1 MGWISRRT
9 AVVAALAIM
18 VPLGLAACGGDG
30 DDRAEASLPSAEVTT
45 PPPVETS
52 PAVPLELAITPADK
66 AKNQP
71 ASVEI
76 GTKVAGGTVD
86 TVKVVDSAG
95 KEVAG
100 AMRAD
105 GSSWVPAKTLAFG
118 ASYSATVTAKSPSGE
133 AITRATSFTTMGRPG
148 NETGTGL
155 YLFDDHTYGVAMPVV
170 VEFIPGV
177 PENYRAA
184 VEKRLFVQTDPPQPG
199 VWSWVKGGSQAYY
212 RAPEFWQ
219 PGTKLTVRIG
229 IGGLETAP
237 GTYGNTDRTA
247 TAEIGRKL
255 EMKVDNSDKQMK
267 VFEDGT
273 LIRTFPVS
281 LGRKAMP
288 SASGVMVVMEK
299 KEQTVFDTRE
309 QFGPVEGYR
318 VDVEFAQRLTWSGQ
332 FIHAAPWSN
341 AQQGRE
347 NVSHGCV
354 NVSQEGGQWLFGKTL
369 IGDPVTVTGTEDK
382 VAVGD
387 GWTAWNVS
395 WDEFIKGSALPIPD
409 NLKSVTPA
417 PSNTP

>member
-1 MGWISRRT
+1 MRRT
-9 AVVAALAIM
+9 ALVAALAIM
-18 VPLGLAACGGDG
+18 MPLALAACGS
-30 DDRAEASLPSAEVTT
+30 DDETVAEAALPSAAP
-45 PPPVETS
+45 PPPVATS
-52 PAVPLELAITPADK
+52 SAPVVPLALEITPKDK

-76 GTKVAGGTVD
+76 GTAVAGGTVEK
-86 TVKVVDSAG
+86 VAVVDGAG
-95 KEVAG
+95 RAVAG

-105 GSSWVPAKTLAFG
+105 GTSWVPAKTLAFN
-118 ASYSATVTAKSPSGE
+118 ASYTATVTARSAAGE
-133 AITRATSFTTMGRPG
+133 SITRTTSFSTMGRPG
-148 NETGTGL
+148 KEAGTGL
-155 YLFDDHTYGVAMPVV
+155 YLFDDREYGVAMPVV

-177 PENYRAA
+177 PESHRAA

-212 RAPEFWQ
+212 RAPEYWQ

-237 GTYGNTDRTA
+237 GTYGNQDRTA

-255 EMKVDNSDKQMK
+255 EMRVDNSDKQMK
-267 VFEDGT
+267 IYEDGKLTRT
-273 LIRTFPVS
+273 LPVS
-281 LGRKAMP
+281 LGKPKMP

-299 KEQTVFDTRE
+299 KEATVFDTFE

-341 AQQGRE
+341 ASQGRE

-354 NVSQEGGQWLFGKTL
+354 NVSQDGGQWLFGKTL
-369 IGDPVTVTGTEDK
+369 IGDPVTVTGTGVELEE
-382 VAVGD
+382 GN

-395 WDEFIKGSALPIPD
+395 WAQFIKGSALPIPD
-409 NLKSVTPA
+409 NLTNVTPSPTNS
-417 PSNTP
+417 PS

>member
-1 MGWISRRT
+1 MRRT
-9 AVVAALAIM
+9 ALVAALAIM
-18 VPLGLAACGGDG
+18 MPLALAACGSEDEPA
-30 DDRAEASLPSAEVTT
+30 AEAAPSAASV
-45 PPPVETS
+45 PAPPVATS
-52 PAVPLELAITPADK
+52 TVPAVPLKLEVTPKDK
-66 AKNQP
+66 ARNQP

-76 GTKVAGGTVD
+76 GTTVAGGTVE
-86 TVKVVDSAG
+86 TVTLVDGAG
-95 KEVAG
+95 RQVAG
-100 AMRAD
+100 SMRAD
-105 GSSWVPAKTLAFG
+105 GTSWVPAKTLSFG
-118 ASYSATVTAKSPSGE
+118 ASYTATVTAKSPAGE
-133 AITRATSFTTMGRPG
+133 SITQTTSFSTMGRPG
-148 NETGTGL
+148 KETGTGL
-155 YLFDDHTYGVAMPVV
+155 YMFDGHTYGVAMPVV

-177 PENYRAA
+177 PESHRAA

-199 VWSWVKGGSQAYY
+199 VWSWVKGGTQAYY

-255 EMKVDNSDKQMK
+255 EMRVDNSDKQMK
-267 VFEDGT
+267 VYEDGT
-273 LIRTFPVS
+273 LTRTFPVS
-281 LGRKAMP
+281 LGRKKMP

-299 KEQTVFDTRE
+299 KEQTVFDTYE

-341 AQQGRE
+341 ASQGRE

-354 NVSQEGGQWLFGKTL
+354 NVSQEGGEWLFGKTL
-369 IGDPVTVTGTEDK
+369 IGDPVTVTGTEEK
-382 VAVGD
+382 LTEGN

-395 WDEFIKGSALPIPD
+395 WADFMKGSALPIPD
-409 NLKSVTPA
+409 SLRTATPSPA
-417 PSNTP
+417 NSPS